1 MLRRIWKSISAFF
14 SHYTLLAFSILLV
27 VFTLGWIV
35 FVMILWPAENR
46 GFIRESF
53 ILNGCDF
60 EIVKP
65 QIVPGDQPVA
75 FQIKLTESCPG
86 TSLIVSLQVPP
97 ELEIVDPQPKEYN
110 RLELS
115 FERER
120 IYSVKLRNTHLVP
133 LIKSEKPISLK
144 ADEQKEI
151 PLQIEGNLRTIL
163 LHYGIQEFPFIPFIS
178 LFLSIITLY
187 RDSVLKQR
195 EIQER
200 EERRKHAKNLMR
212 QMREALASVQI
223 WRAQGILHALEEKRL
238 IPELE
243 IPYEV
248 KIARHLLE
256 LAYGELRV
264 SSQGFPPP
272 GWEEE
277 AAGVL
282 VYVTEYHPGHP
293 ELHSLLRTFPVD
305 RLQQRDRFEQIRK
318 KFLEIPLEERRWPI
332 LPCSYKLPKKGEL
345 LIPFFRQGVAER
357 EEPFLFSETG
367 LFYTDHPIYRQLQQE
382 AGLCFV
388 TGDSGSGRTAL
399 GLAFGR
405 YYPLEAERNV
415 TFGCYLSWAATLQ
428 ELQHALI
435 ARFLE
440 FIESNPSQL
449 TLWNQE
455 QYRLSA
461 TLLCAGLGK
470 QVVITRLSALLFRKL
485 DFQQGLIGRGS
496 NYTEMLFSQEK
507 EMSHK
512 NTTTE
517 EGNPKEAEEVR
528 RAVEIAQ
535 IRMLLDVCRS
545 TEEQPLP
552 DSRWPSMLATCLRCT
567 DFKDFYLVF
576 DLQSPYSIPWHETVL
591 LSFWHAFSLHWSD
604 SSSLH
609 AIVIIQG
616 DKLGSALLENTFSLE
631 WSPEELKNLL
641 FHRWKKCNSRSFL
654 SLFENEELLEALLTK
669 ANRNPRRLLKLVWNL
684 FHHYSPP
691 FSEAHVL
698 HLY

>member
-1 MLRRIWKSISAFF
+1 MLRRIWKSISTFF
-14 SHYTLLAFSILLV
+14 SHYTLLTFSILLV

-46 GFIRESF
+46 GFIRENF
-53 ILNGCDF
+53 ILKGCDF

-65 QIVPGDQPVA
+65 QIVPGDQPVS
-75 FQIKLTESCPG
+75 FQIRLTERCPS
-86 TSLIVSLQVPP
+86 TPLIVSLQVPP
-97 ELEIVDPQPKEYN
+97 ELEIVDPQPQEYN

-115 FERER
+115 LERGR
-120 IYSVKLRNTHLVP
+120 IYSVKLRNTHLAP
-133 LIKSEKPISLK
+133 LIKSEKRISLK

-163 LHYGIQEFPFIPFIS
+163 LHYGVQEFPFIPFIS

-200 EERRKHAKNLMR
+200 ERKEKRKDAKNLMK
-212 QMREALASVQI
+212 QMREALASAQI
-223 WRAQGILHALEEKRL
+223 WQAQSILHALEERRL

-243 IPYEV
+243 IPDEV

-256 LAYGELRV
+256 LAHGELRI

-282 VYVTEYHPGHP
+282 GYVTEYHPGHP
-293 ELHSLLRTFPVD
+293 ELRFLLRTFPVA
-305 RLQQRDRFEQIRK
+305 RLQQKERFEQIRK
-318 KFLEIPLEERRWPI
+318 KFLEIPLEQRYWPI
-332 LPCSYKLPKKGEL
+332 LPRSYRIPKKGEL
-345 LIPFFRQGVAER
+345 FIPFFRQGIAER

-382 AGLCFV
+382 TGLCFV

-405 YYPLEAERNV
+405 YYPLEVEGSV

-461 TLLCAGLGK
+461 TLLCAALGK

-485 DFQQGLIGRGS
+485 DSRQGLSGQDFA
-496 NYTEMLFSQEK
+496 NYAEMSFSQEK
-507 EMSHK
+507 RMSNK
-512 NTTTE
+512 TVTTE
-517 EGNPKEAEEVR
+517 EDNPKEAEKVR

-552 DSRWPSMLATCLRCT
+552 DSKWPAMLATCLRCT
-567 DFKDFYLVF
+567 DFKHFYLVF
-576 DLQSPYSIPWHETVL
+576 DLQPPYSIPWHETVL
-591 LSFWHAFSLHWSD
+591 LSFWHAFSLHWPDPSRP
-604 SSSLH
+604 H
-609 AIVIIQG
+609 VIVIIQ
-616 DKLGSALLENTFSLE
+616 DEKLESALLENTFSLE

-641 FHRWKKCNSRSFL
+641 FHRWKKSNSRSFL
-654 SLFENEELLEALLTK
+654 SLFEKEELLEALLTK
-669 ANRNPRRLLKLVWNL
+669 ANGNPRRLLKLVWNL
-684 FHHYSPP
+684 FHRYSPP

-698 HLY
+698 